1 MKTINHDRLNAFANS
16 GRNNL
21 TASPESSA
29 FSDFGFRR
37 FSAECSQKL
46 AALKD
51 RLAADLAN
59 QFGTLNVRLVRQVV
73 SEADSLAATTPF
85 PSLFLPVL
93 AEEKVRA
100 ASQWAARQQ
109 SIHEQTL
116 TLAA

>member
-1 MKTINHDRLNAFANS
+1 MKTMNNDRPNSSKNS

-21 TASPESSA
+21 TALPQTSA

-37 FSAECSQKL
+37 FAAECSQKL
-46 AALKD
+46 AELKD
-51 RLAADLAN
+51 RVAADLAN
-59 QFGTLNVRLVRQVV
+59 QFGTLNARLVRQVV
-73 SEADSLAATTPF
+73 NEADSLAATTPF

-100 ASQWAARQQ
+100 ASRWAARQQ

-116 TLAA
+116 MLAA

>member
-1 MKTINHDRLNAFANS
+1 MKTTNQESVTSLENS
-16 GRNNL
+16 SRNNPVSF
-21 TASPESSA
+21 AEY
-29 FSDFGFRR
+29 GFRR

-51 RLAADLAN
+51 RVASDLAG
-59 QFGTLNVRLVRQVV
+59 QFGALNSSLVRQVV
-73 SEADSLAATTPF
+73 NEADSLAATTPF

-109 SIHEQTL
+109 LIHEQTL
-116 TLAA
+116 VLAA